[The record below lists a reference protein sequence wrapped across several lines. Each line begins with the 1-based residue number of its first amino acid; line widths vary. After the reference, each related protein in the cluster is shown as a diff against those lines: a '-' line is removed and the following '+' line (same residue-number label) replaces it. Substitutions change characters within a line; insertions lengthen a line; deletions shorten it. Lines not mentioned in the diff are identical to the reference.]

1 MKFFFLA
8 IIFPSGYMSPE
19 YAVHGQYSIKSDVFS
34 FGVLILEIVSGK
46 KNRGFCHP
54 EHHLN
59 LLGHV
64 SMNIT
69 FYSFMLLNRIFY

>member
-1 MKFFFLA
+1 
-8 IIFPSGYMSPE
+8 MSPE

-46 KNRGFCHP
+46 KNKGFCHP

-64 SMNIT
+64 SMKYDI
-69 FYSFMLLNRIFY
+69 LLIYVVKQDFLLIVILFQR